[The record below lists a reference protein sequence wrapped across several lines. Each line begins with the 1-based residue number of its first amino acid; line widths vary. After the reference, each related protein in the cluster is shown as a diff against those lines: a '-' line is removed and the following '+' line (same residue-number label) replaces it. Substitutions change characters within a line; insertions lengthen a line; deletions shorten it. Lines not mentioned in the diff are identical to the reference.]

1 MISKISLTRTEESV
15 SSKVMEKA
23 LVLIAQLL
31 KTLLAIKG
39 FSGAVEIVLHVQ
51 SDRQEVKIVPRV
63 YP

>member
-1 MISKISLTRTEESV
+1 
-15 SSKVMEKA
+15 MEKA

-51 SDRQEVKIVPRV
+51 SDRQEVKIVPRI